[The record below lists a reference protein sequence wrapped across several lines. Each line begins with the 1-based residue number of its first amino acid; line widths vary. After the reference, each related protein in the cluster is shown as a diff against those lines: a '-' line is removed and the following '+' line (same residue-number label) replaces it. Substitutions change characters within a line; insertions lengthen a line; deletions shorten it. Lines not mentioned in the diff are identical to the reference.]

1 MKKILALLV
10 LSVLGMNALADE
22 SRTIAVLYF
31 DNNSLAKKT
40 DMEPLRKGLADML
53 ITELGK
59 ISQLQVV
66 ERNQLQQIL
75 EEMKLA
81 QSGLITGKT
90 GQEIGKMLGAQN
102 LLFGSYMLMLD
113 NKLRIDVRMVQVE
126 TGVTVKAEE
135 VTGAPKDLYKLLAG
149 LVVKIARDL
158 NVQLSKADAAQL
170 AKPENTSFDAALFY
184 ARGLEYEDSHD
195 YKNAAKMYESAI
207 KQNEKYNKAKERLA
221 AVKKLLSK

>member
-1 MKKILALLV
+1 MKKLLFGLV
-10 LSVLGMNALADE
+10 LVMAALSAQAGE
-22 SRTIAVLYF
+22 SRTVAVLYF
-31 DNNSLAKKT
+31 DNNSLAKKA

-90 GQEIGKMLGAQN
+90 GQEVGKMLGAQN
-102 LLFGSYMLMLD
+102 LLFGSFMLMLD
-113 NKLRIDVRMVQVE
+113 NKLRIDVRIVQVE

-135 VTGAPKDLYKLLAG
+135 ATGAPRDLYKLVTG
-149 LVVKIARDL
+149 LVVKIAKDL
-158 NVQLSKADAAQL
+158 DLKLSQADAAQL
-170 AKPENTSFDAALFY
+170 AKPENTSFDAAILY
-184 ARGLEYEDSHD
+184 ARGLEYEDSKD
-195 YKNAAKMYESAI
+195 YKNAAKMYESAL
-207 KQNEKYNKAKERLA
+207 KQNEKFNKARERLT